1 MCQFD
6 NTLLALWF
14 SVSLIYFFRIV
25 SYFLILRNYS
35 PSPFHVLQIIYL
47 SFVSSF
53 ITILLALI
61 TSTVHLP
68 VFPIHSLN
76 WQPHHVCYLVHISP
90 FRLLSVPS
98 SFSSCFIFWD
108 SSIFRC
114 LLVTSTDHNIWK
126 SIKVQ
131 GLHWNTALP
140 DIPNRILQGLQA
152 ISRSAEPASP
162 HNLFIFFWTWI
173 AF

>member
-14 SVSLIYFFRIV
+14 SVSLIDFFRIV

-35 PSPFHVLQIIYL
+35 PSPFHVFCL
-47 SFVSSF
+47 FSSF

-61 TSTVHLP
+61 TSTVYLL

-76 WQPHHVCYLVHISP
+76 WQPHHVCYLVYISP

-98 SFSSCFIFWD
+98 SFSSRFIFWD

-114 LLVTSTDHNIWK
+114 LLVTSTAHNIWK

-152 ISRSAEPASP
+152 ISRSAEQASP